1 MKLPK
6 KAGIAVLLLLISIMI
21 HLYSS
26 SSTRIE
32 SGYSIHFY
40 IRISHIL
47 RTVFGWI
54 PFSFGDI
61 FYGLLVIWVIWRISR
76 FLRHAFQNK
85 QGIAKTAFF
94 KDALLD
100 LFIFCSCMYIIFNIF
115 WGMNYNRKGIAWQ
128 LKLNM
133 EKYEPKDLEKINE
146 KLVEKINASK
156 KKLTEDHTVY
166 PASKELFSMVSEVY
180 KNVADQYPFLSY
192 QHPSIKSSM
201 WGWLGNY
208 TGFTGYYNPFTAEAQ
223 LNTTVPKFLQPFIAC
238 HEVAHQLGYAKE
250 NEANFVGYLAAAN
263 SDNSLF
269 QYSVYLELFIYANR
283 NLYILD
289 SVASKIYMKQLHV
302 DVVKD
307 LAAWRAFNRRH
318 RSFAE
323 PIVSWVYDKYLQGN
337 QQPNGVLSY
346 DEVTAFMIAYYK
358 KFGKI

>member
-1 MKLPK
+1 MKLQK

-40 IRISHIL
+40 TVISRFL

-54 PFSFGDI
+54 PFSFGDV
-61 FYGLLVIWVIWRISR
+61 FYGLLVVWMIWKIARFSR
-76 FLRHAFQNK
+76 LAFQK
-85 QGIAKTAFF
+85 RKGTVKIAFF
-94 KDALLD
+94 KDVLFD
-100 LFIFCSCMYIIFNIF
+100 LFIFCSSMYIIFNVF
-115 WGMNYNRKGIAWQ
+115 WGINYNRKGIAWQ
-128 LKLNM
+128 LKLNIA
-133 EKYEPKDLEKINE
+133 KYEPKDLKKINE
-146 KLVEKINASK
+146 MLVEKINASK
-156 KKLTEDHTVY
+156 KKLSEDHTAY
-166 PASKELFSMVSEVY
+166 PTNARLFSMVSTVY

-223 LNTTVPKFLQPFIAC
+223 INTTVPEFLQPFIAC

-263 SDNSLF
+263 SDNALF
-269 QYSVYLELFIYANR
+269 QYSVYLDLFIYANR

-289 SVASKIYMKQLHV
+289 SVSSKKYREQLHV

-323 PIVSWVYDKYLQGN
+323 PIVSWIYGKYLQGN

-346 DEVTAFMIAYYK
+346 DEVTSFLIAYYK